1 MADPYV
7 RVLGEVTDL
16 DDVRVGVGVDYASV
30 TIGQH
35 RFSGE
40 QVEELARLLVAATW
54 LAGQVRGID
63 GELGHG

>member
-1 MADPYV
+1 MPDGYV
-7 RVLGEVTDL
+7 RVLGEVADM
-16 DDVRVGVGVDYASV
+16 DGVRVGVGVDYASV

-40 QVEELARLLVAATW
+40 QVEYLGRLLVAATW
-54 LAGQVRGID
+54 LAGQVHGID